1 MFAIRSVGIF
11 NGIIAMSGSIL
22 SHFAIDKDPFNTA
35 KYIAYNNGCPTNNTK
50 EMIQCLRELSIDK
63 LILVDSELE
72 YLRTA
77 SGIVSSMS
85 TLLNA
90 GPVIE
95 GSDDD
100 R

>member
-1 MFAIRSVGIF
+1 
-11 NGIIAMSGSIL
+11 MSGSIL

-63 LILVDSELE
+63 LILVDSRLE